1 MSVARTS
8 LYNRALIAFLS
19 AALVSCRL
27 GLDSLTFQAQV
38 ANLHRRN
45 NSFAKNRSSADSVE
59 VTLPGRLMQP
69 PLAVNT
75 VERSRGDWSTPEGAA
90 GSILSA
96 SMAGDVPWIIE
107 GYVPAERDAARRQL
121 SDPMAARRDLDY
133 FRNLGKVDI
142 FCRTEVR
149 GFTVLLLRG
158 VDPDGD
164 VTFLTMVLVKTPSGW
179 RQTNSLADDDTFDVV
194 QTAARTGGVH

>member
-1 MSVARTS
+1 MT
-8 LYNRALIAFLS
+8 

-45 NSFAKNRSSADSVE
+45 NSFAKNKAPTDFVE

-69 PLAVNT
+69 PIAVNT
-75 VERSRGDWSTPEGAA
+75 VERSQADWSTPERAA

-96 SMAGDVPWIIE
+96 NMAGDVPWIIE
-107 GYVPAERDAARRQL
+107 SYVPAERDAARRQL
-121 SDPMAARRDLDY
+121 SDSMAAQRNLDY
-133 FRNLGKVDI
+133 FRNLGQVDI

-149 GFTVLLLRG
+149 GFAVLLLRG

-164 VTFLTMVLVKTPSGW
+164 VTFLTMVLAKTGSGW
-179 RQTNSLADDDTFDVV
+179 RQTNSLADDDTFDLV